1 MIKEIDKNCRIC
13 SQLGDTETGSSKYG
27 WPEQDI
33 PLPAAY
39 RELVPDSE
47 ETKYDKDHVLKCP
60 LCGTRYQYEERYDYY
75 VNGSE
80 DEYTLTRLAH

>member
-1 MIKEIDKNCRIC
+1 MSKEVRQNCRIC
-13 SQLGDTETGSSKYG
+13 SQLGDIETGSSKYG
-27 WPEQDI
+27 WPDQDV

-47 ETKYDKDHVLKCP
+47 VLKCP

-80 DEYTLTRLAH
+80 DEYTLTRLEVTTR